1 MFCTLAYHGDCHAEQ
16 AKGVCVCV
24 CMCYVCSC
32 ASSSAISQAQSP
44 KLFSKE
50 AKIKGE
56 TPTIPSL
63 WFSLPPFPS
72 SHLSQSPSYFL
83 SLLPALHPYLS
94 RLARSPFSCRSI
106 FNPTSLCTSLQMPAI
121 ALPHPMATTKRG
133 SEEEKA
139 ETDWQETAQKVFWEL
154 YCTWW

>member
-1 MFCTLAYHGDCHAEQ
+1 MFCTLGYHGDCHAEQ

-83 SLLPALHPYLS
+83 SLLPDLHPYLS

-121 ALPHPMATTKRG
+121 ALPRPMATTKRG

-139 ETDWQETAQKVFWEL
+139 ETD
-154 YCTWW
+154 